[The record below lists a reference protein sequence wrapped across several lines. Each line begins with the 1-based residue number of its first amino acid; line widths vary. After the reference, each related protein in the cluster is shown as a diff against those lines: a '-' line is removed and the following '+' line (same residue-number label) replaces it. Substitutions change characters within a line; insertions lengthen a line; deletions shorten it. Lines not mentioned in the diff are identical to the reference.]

1 MPSDLAVCEAEILS
15 SLPVGTITASLS
27 AQANDPWTARAI
39 HDPRLDVLDMGLYVL
54 SGGKYARVL
63 LLGFE
68 NETRSAYVFFE
79 GDELVSE
86 IQPDDRINPDQAD
99 AQDQRR
105 R

>member
-1 MPSDLAVCEAEILS
+1 MCEAEILAAMP
-15 SLPVGTITASLS
+15 LGTLTAALS
-27 AQANDPWTARAI
+27 AQENDEWTARAV

-63 LLGFE
+63 LLGFAGV
-68 NETRSAYVFFE
+68 TRSAYVYFE
-79 GDELVSE
+79 EGGSLVSE
-86 IQPDDRINPDQAD
+86 IQPDDRINPQQAD